1 MNTLK
6 VYSKA
11 LFIQFIFIAILFLF
25 ITGVRLFDN
34 KSYTQLLEEYKQYA
48 LFDTDISLVTEG
60 EWFVGKNFW
69 GNYWDIVY
77 FLLFDYIICCNRQ
90 NGFAHTAYSI
100 HVASWVCPC
109 CRAFAFWMQTQKN
122 TVIAGFNWGWL

>member
-60 EWFVGKNFW
+60 E
-69 GNYWDIVY
+69 
-77 FLLFDYIICCNRQ
+77 
-90 NGFAHTAYSI
+90 
-100 HVASWVCPC
+100 
-109 CRAFAFWMQTQKN
+109 
-122 TVIAGFNWGWL
+122 